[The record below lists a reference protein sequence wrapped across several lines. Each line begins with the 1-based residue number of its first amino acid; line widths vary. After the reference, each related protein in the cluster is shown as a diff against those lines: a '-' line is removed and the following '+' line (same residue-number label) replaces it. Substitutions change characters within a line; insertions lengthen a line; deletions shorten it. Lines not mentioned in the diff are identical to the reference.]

1 MIEEY
6 KKNGYVIFDDLLPEE
21 EYKKIL
27 DICKN
32 SSYNKISQKRSDR
45 YALWET
51 PDDKFFPDSD
61 EVYENQF
68 WGTDEVV
75 QTDELK
81 QMFDK
86 YIKPKVLELTNNQS
100 FKFMHQTNMYR
111 KNGKDFLR
119 IHYDDYMGLCGYV
132 FYVGEYQW
140 KYDWGGLLQMRV
152 DDDVKTILPNKNRLV
167 LMNHSLRMGQWVTP
181 TNTWA
186 KENRYTIVGFCID
199 KNKDLPETWTKRK
212 EQRIDK

>member
-6 KKNGYVIFDDLLPEE
+6 KKNGYVIFDDLLPEK

-32 SSYNKISQKRSDR
+32 SSYIKISQKRADR
-45 YALWET
+45 YALWST
-51 PDDKFFPDSD
+51 PNDKFFPDSD
-61 EVYENQF
+61 EVYQNQF
-68 WGTDEVV
+68 WGTDDVV
-75 QTDELK
+75 QTPEVK

-86 YIKPKVLELTNNQS
+86 YIKPKVLELTNNQAG
-100 FKFMHQTNMYR
+100 KFMHQTNMYR
-111 KNGKDFLR
+111 NNGKDFLR

-152 DDDVKTILPNKNRLV
+152 GDDVKTILPNKNRLV
-167 LMNHSLRMGQWVTP
+167 LMNHSLRMGHWVTP

-199 KNKDLPETWTKRK
+199 KDRDLPETWTKRK
-212 EQRIDK
+212 DQRVEK

>member
-75 QTDELK
+75 QTDEVK

-86 YIKPKVLELTNNQS
+86 YIKPKVLA
-100 FKFMHQTNMYR
+100 
-111 KNGKDFLR
+111 
-119 IHYDDYMGLCGYV
+119 
-132 FYVGEYQW
+132 
-140 KYDWGGLLQMRV
+140 
-152 DDDVKTILPNKNRLV
+152 NKNRLV
-167 LMNHSLRMGQWVTP
+167 LMNHSLRMGHWVTP

-199 KNKDLPETWTKRK
+199 KDKDLPETWTKRK
-212 EQRIDK
+212 DQRIDK

>member
-6 KKNGYVIFDDLLPEE
+6 KKNGYVIFDDLLPEK

-27 DICKN
+27 DICKS
-32 SSYNKISQKRSDR
+32 SSYIKISQKRADR
-45 YALWET
+45 YALWST
-51 PDDKFFPDSD
+51 PNDKFFPDSD
-61 EVYENQF
+61 EVYQNQF
-68 WGTDEVV
+68 WGTDDVV
-75 QTDELK
+75 QTPEVK

-86 YIKPKVLELTNNQS
+86 YIKPKVLELTNNQAG
-100 FKFMHQTNMYR
+100 KFMHQTNMYR
-111 KNGKDFLR
+111 NNGKDFLR

-152 DDDVKTILPNKNRLV
+152 GDDVKTILPNKNRLV
-167 LMNHSLRMGQWVTP
+167 LMNHSLRMGHWVTP

-199 KNKDLPETWTKRK
+199 KDRDLPETWTKRK
-212 EQRIDK
+212 DQRVEK

>member
-6 KKNGYVIFDDLLPEE
+6 KKNGYVVFDDLLPEK

-32 SSYNKISQKRSDR
+32 SSYNKILQKRTDR
-45 YALWET
+45 YALWST

-61 EVYENQF
+61 EVYQNQF
-68 WGTDEVV
+68 WGTDDVV
-75 QTDELK
+75 QTPEVK

-86 YIKPKVLELTNNQS
+86 YIKPKVLELTNNQAG
-100 FKFMHQTNMYR
+100 KFMHQTNMYR
-111 KNGKDFLR
+111 NNGKDFLR

-152 DDDVKTILPNKNRLV
+152 GDDVKTILPNKNRLV
-167 LMNHSLRMGQWVTP
+167 LMNHSLRMGHWVTP

-199 KNKDLPETWTKRK
+199 KNRDLPETWTKRK
-212 EQRIDK
+212 DQRIEQ

>member
-1 MIEEY
+1 
-6 KKNGYVIFDDLLPEE
+6 
-21 EYKKIL
+21 
-27 DICKN
+27 
-32 SSYNKISQKRSDR
+32 
-45 YALWET
+45 
-51 PDDKFFPDSD
+51 
-61 EVYENQF
+61 
-68 WGTDEVV
+68 
-75 QTDELK
+75 
-81 QMFDK
+81 MFDK
-86 YIKPKVLELTNNQS
+86 YIKPKVLELTNNQAG
-100 FKFMHQTNMYR
+100 KFMHQTNMYR
-111 KNGKDFLR
+111 NNGKDFLR

-167 LMNHSLRMGQWVTP
+167 LMNHSLRMGHWVTP

-212 EQRIDK
+212 DQRIDK